1 MRLQSAPPQ
10 NSMSALLTRLLALV
24 EHELPRAVELRHRLH
39 AAPELAYEEHQTARA
54 VSEALGLDAE
64 PIARTGL
71 LSTIGRGRRRVMV
84 RAELD
89 GLPIAE
95 KTTVPYRSRNG
106 AMHACAHDVHAAA
119 LVAFA
124 RTAAEI
130 EADLPAQ
137 LAILFQPSE
146 ETFPSGAELIVRESL
161 LADRPHAVVAAHAH
175 PDVAWGSL
183 ALDPGPVNAST
194 DNVEITVQGA
204 SAHAAYPHRAKDPVL
219 ALAQIVVGLH
229 AAVGRRFDPLRPVV
243 VTVGELRAGSAQNII
258 PAQAQA
264 RATLRA
270 LEPEDRVELRAMVGE
285 VAEAIAKAHGCEAGV
300 ELVAGEPALDND
312 PAITARAR
320 DLSAGAGLGI
330 APPWRSCGSDDFS
343 FFSEIAPVVMGFVG
357 LRHAPGFDQ
366 RPLHHPEFLPPDEAV
381 GAVARAQA
389 ILYCA
394 AAGAP
399 TRADAA

>member
-1 MRLQSAPPQ
+1 MMLGPLRAPSSPPETPAPMNTIPRSRSAASRRWVSRKNALPPSISTSPSSRWGATSSITASVAGPAWTIDMSTRGRASAPTHSCTVSRPLIGPSEPCSSTKRVMRLAVRLWTTTGMPWWATLRARFAPIVARPVRPKWVSLEDVLMGRTLLPRVSSMRLQSAPPQ

-146 ETFPSGAELIVRESL
+146 ETFP
-161 LADRPHAVVAAHAH
+161 
-175 PDVAWGSL
+175 
-183 ALDPGPVNAST
+183 
-194 DNVEITVQGA
+194 
-204 SAHAAYPHRAKDPVL
+204 
-219 ALAQIVVGLH
+219 
-229 AAVGRRFDPLRPVV
+229 
-243 VTVGELRAGSAQNII
+243 
-258 PAQAQA
+258 
-264 RATLRA
+264 
-270 LEPEDRVELRAMVGE
+270 
-285 VAEAIAKAHGCEAGV
+285 
-300 ELVAGEPALDND
+300 
-312 PAITARAR
+312 
-320 DLSAGAGLGI
+320 
-330 APPWRSCGSDDFS
+330 
-343 FFSEIAPVVMGFVG
+343 
-357 LRHAPGFDQ
+357 
-366 RPLHHPEFLPPDEAV
+366 
-381 GAVARAQA
+381 
-389 ILYCA
+389 
-394 AAGAP
+394 
-399 TRADAA
+399 